1 MDLSLPSY
9 SFILSENCFAPEK
22 DSHNASKTKHEISKI
37 NHLILK
43 NKIIPKNN
51 KTMRIKCIV
60 LVLVQCTLSLAQV
73 SIGTSSLDPSA
84 VLQLSS
90 PENNKGF
97 LPPRMDTATRNSIS
111 NPAEG
116 LTIYNTEMKCLET
129 YNGARWMNCRY
140 IPSLSSTDLYSPVTG
155 KIWMDRNLGAAR
167 VATSIDDFNGYGSLF
182 QWGRA
187 ADGHQ
192 LINWTN
198 ATTGTPVTTTTSS
211 TLNNTP
217 SNATFI
223 IALTTPYDWRQNP
236 NNDLWQGATGTNNP
250 CPSGYRVPTE
260 TEWQAEINSWETAT
274 LAGAFA
280 SPLKLCATGVR
291 SSGNGLVMAT
301 NDGCYWSSTVSGS
314 KSRFL
319 NFNSSVNWYDFERG
333 YGISIRCIKN

>member
-1 MDLSLPSY
+1 
-9 SFILSENCFAPEK
+9 
-22 DSHNASKTKHEISKI
+22 
-37 NHLILK
+37 
-43 NKIIPKNN
+43 
-51 KTMRIKCIV
+51 MRIKCIV

-198 ATTGTPVTTTTSS
+198 ATTGTPVTSS
-211 TLNNTP
+211 TTNTLSTVNTP
-217 SNATFI
+217 TNATFI
-223 IALTTPYDWRQNP
+223 TPQNDPFNWRNSSVTT
-236 NNDLWQGATGTNNP
+236 LWDGINGTNNP

-260 TEWQAEINSWETAT
+260 TEWQAEINSWTSNTAV
-274 LAGAFA
+274 GAFA
-280 SPLKLCATGVR
+280 SPLKFCATGTRFYINGSVE
-291 SSGNGLVMAT
+291 SFGESGYYWTSTTIGL
-301 NDGCYWSSTVSGS
+301 NS
-314 KSRFL
+314 KAAIIY
-319 NFNSSVNWYDFERG
+319 NANSSVDAMPRAFG
-333 YGISIRCIKN
+333 FAVRCIKN